1 MKLPCEL
8 IVTHVLP
15 TARGALA
22 KDLVTRHGM
31 TQTQVAKVFGVTSA
45 AVSQYI
51 KGLRGDNPL
60 IDRSAYR
67 DDFYAMISDTA
78 DRIVAGADVAES
90 LCGIC
95 AFVKE
100 TGLLRALYVYEG
112 YSGEL
117 SEHCECPRFAAP
129 IVPGGA
135 RGASP
140 RTLAHIQ
147 RAFSRPFPRTGAPGA
162 CARAPLIITAPIF
175 AG

>member
-1 MKLPCEL
+1 MKMPCEL
-8 IVTHVLP
+8 IVTHILP

-22 KDLVTRHGM
+22 KELVTRHGM

-51 KGLRGDNPL
+51 KGMRGGNNL
-60 IDRSAYR
+60 IDKSAYR
-67 DDFYAMISDTA
+67 DDFYKMIADTA
-78 DRIVAGADVAES
+78 DRIVAGADVTES

-117 SEHCECPRFAAP
+117 GTCYDCPRINIVNP
-129 IVPGGA
+129 IVPEDA
-135 RGASP
+135 RRGVSGRGP
-140 RTLAHIQ
+140 AH
-147 RAFSRPFPRTGAPGA
+147 AHS
-162 CARAPLIITAPIF
+162 LSMTAPFIPCLT
-175 AG
+175 